1 MVMIR
6 FILIAIVIV
15 LALGVVFKLLK
26 FAIIVALGLGAF
38 VLVRNV
44 IAKKRLK

>member
-1 MVMIR
+1 MIR
-6 FILIAIVIV
+6 FILIAIVVV
-15 LALGVVFKLLK
+15 LVLGLVFKLLK

>member
-1 MVMIR
+1 MIR

-26 FAIIVALGLGAF
+26 FAIIVALALGAF
-38 VLVRNV
+38 ALVRNV
-44 IAKKRLK
+44 VAGKRLK

>member
-1 MVMIR
+1 MIR
-6 FILIAIVIV
+6 FILIAIVVV
-15 LALGVVFKLLK
+15 LALGLVFKLLK

-44 IAKKRLK
+44 IAKKHIK